1 MIKSIVLDISKQL
14 STSTQTIV
22 MRQGDVKSLTLNIAI
37 NEDGLAFDL
46 GNYEAR
52 FMAMLRNG
60 HVIIEPCEKIG
71 ANTLSYTLPTALTA
85 QTGTVDLCYVAIYRD
100 EEWVASTEAVSFY
113 ILPGV
118 DIKATEAE
126 SILSEFLSL
135 KAKLDEILSESKEQ
149 QAEQQASWEEQQA
162 KQQALW
168 GAQMQQQEDAWTAQ
182 MQEQHDGMIA
192 QFEEQQALWET
203 QMQEQDE
210 AFAGAEGERAQV
222 EAERVAA
229 EEKRAQAEAGRV
241 AAEEKREAAV
251 KEALESLVN
260 PTIGTI
266 TISEIDE
273 IWANTE

>member
-1 MIKSIVLDISKQL
+1 MIKSIALDISKHL

-46 GNYEAR
+46 GNYDAR
-52 FMAMLRNG
+52 FMAALRNG
-60 HVIIEPCEKIG
+60 HVVIEPCEKTG

-149 QAEQQASWEEQQA
+149 QVEQQASWEEQQA
-162 KQQALW
+162 
-168 GAQMQQQEDAWTAQ
+168 
-182 MQEQHDGMIA
+182 
-192 QFEEQQALWET
+192 EQQALWEA
-203 QMQEQDE
+203 QMQQQHDNLSAQSAEQQALWE
-210 AFAGAEGERAQV
+210 AQMAAQKSEFEAQEILRSQAETEREKRV
-222 EAERVAA
+222 EAAIQSMQE
-229 EEKRAQAEAGRV
+229 
-241 AAEEKREAAV
+241 
-251 KEALESLVN
+251 LSS
-260 PTIGTI
+260 I
-266 TISEIDE
+266 TNEEIDE
-273 IWANTE
+273 AWDSTS